1 MSLLN
6 LIERSMQLKDKIF
19 EALETHPA
27 LLLLIDPA
35 NIYELAVPEGIESSP
50 PYIVVQEIDYR
61 TTKWADGKPIQDS
74 AVYQIDVYHNSS
86 CDPIFVPIVDVMGR
100 MDFQTTFPIN
110 EFLQKER
117 LIRKGYRFE
126 ANILL

>member
-6 LIERSMQLKDKIF
+6 LIERSMQLKDKVF

-61 TTKWADGKPIQDS
+61 TSKWADGKPIQDS

>member
-1 MSLLN
+1 MSFSN
-6 LIERSMQLKDKIF
+6 LIERSMQLKDKVF
-19 EALETHPA
+19 EALETNPT
-27 LLLLIDPA
+27 LLSLIDPA
-35 NIYELAVPEGIESSP
+35 NIYELAVPEGVENFP

-61 TTKWADGKPIQDS
+61 TTKWADGEPIQDS
-74 AVYQIDVYHNSS
+74 AVYQIDVYRNSS
-86 CDPIFVPIVDVMGR
+86 CDPILAPIVDVMSGL
-100 MDFQTTFPIN
+100 DFQTTVSIN

>member
-6 LIERSMQLKDKIF
+6 LIERSIQLKDKIF
-19 EALETHPA
+19 EALETNPA
-27 LLLLIDPA
+27 LLSLIEPA
-35 NIYELAVPEGIESSP
+35 NIYELAVPEGVESNP

-86 CDPIFVPIVDVMGR
+86 CDPILAPIVDVMSGL
-100 MDFQTTFPIN
+100 DFQTTVPIN

>member
-6 LIERSMQLKDKIF
+6 LIERSIQLKDKVF
-19 EALETHPA
+19 EALETNPA
-27 LLLLIDPA
+27 LLSLIEPA
-35 NIYELAVPEGIESSP
+35 NIYELAVPEGVESNP

-61 TTKWADGKPIQDS
+61 TTKWADGKQIQDS

-86 CDPIFVPIVDVMGR
+86 CDPILAPIVDVMSGL
-100 MDFQTTFPIN
+100 DFQTTVPIN

>member
-6 LIERSMQLKDKIF
+6 LIERSMQLKDKVF
-19 EALETHPA
+19 EALETNPA
-27 LLLLIDPA
+27 LLALIEPA
-35 NIYELAVPEGIESSP
+35 NIYELAVPEGVESNP
-50 PYIVVQEIDYR
+50 PYIVVQELDYR

-74 AVYQIDVYHNSS
+74 AAYQIDVYHNSS
-86 CDPIFVPIVDVMGR
+86 CDPIVAPIVDVMSG
-100 MDFQTTFPIN
+100 MDFQTTVPIN

>member
-6 LIERSMQLKDKIF
+6 LIERSMQLKDKVF
-19 EALETHPA
+19 EALETNPA
-27 LLLLIDPA
+27 LLSLVEPA
-35 NIYELAVPEGIESSP
+35 NIYELTVPEGVESNP

>member
-6 LIERSMQLKDKIF
+6 LIERSVQLKDKIF

-35 NIYELAVPEGIESSP
+35 NIYEMAVPEGIESSP

-86 CDPIFVPIVDVMGR
+86 CDPIFAPIVDVMGG
-100 MDFQTTFPIN
+100 MDFQATVPIN

>member
-6 LIERSMQLKDKIF
+6 LIERSMQLKDKVF
-19 EALETHPA
+19 EALETNPA
-27 LLLLIDPA
+27 LLSLVEPA
-35 NIYELAVPEGIESSP
+35 NIYELAVPEGVESNP

-86 CDPIFVPIVDVMGR
+86 CDPIFVPIVDVMGS
-100 MDFQTTFPIN
+100 MDFQTTVPIN

>member
-1 MSLLN
+1 MSFSN
-6 LIERSMQLKDKIF
+6 LIERSMQLKDKVF
-19 EALETHPA
+19 ETLETHPA

-74 AVYQIDVYHNSS
+74 AVYQIDVYRNSS
-86 CDPIFVPIVDVMGR
+86 CDPILSPIMDVMSGL
-100 MDFQTTFPIN
+100 DFQATVSIN